1 MFVTLEVMYL
11 ACTPLICQYEGDDRT
26 KDYLKT
32 VKQEVKQGILTWSPS
47 WRHIGEHRTGNLREQ
62 NLPYYS
68 ILQNHN
74 KTFYHEF
81 HSKKRKEVC
90 VYTSRDLG
98 MPPEEITAGK
108 YTDIGHQ

>member
-1 MFVTLEVMYL
+1 MVSTLASYWRASNWE
-11 ACTPLICQYEGDDRT
+11 
-26 KDYLKT
+26 
-32 VKQEVKQGILTWSPS
+32 PS
-47 WRHIGEHRTGNLREQ
+47 GAEPAITIK
-62 NLPYYS
+62 S
-68 ILQNHN
+68 IQLQNHN
-74 KTFYHEF
+74 KTFFHEV